1 MVEYIGTQVNVP
13 GTRGKGILRY
23 HGSIHGKQG
32 IFAGIE
38 LLGPIA
44 LTRGKN
50 NGDVE
55 GYQYFHVQ
63 QSMSGLFL
71 PFERLKSVNP
81 HLQFTKDMINDI
93 DHNVISLN
101 NNVFNDGELTDNMLF
116 SPTPSF
122 TTLNSE
128 QTNIPRPYSA
138 DLTKSRFNS
147 PILHSTSST
156 STLNVTKRDERSR
169 TSSIS
174 SFNKSPVLNPAFRSF
189 SLNNDRGYKRSSNGN
204 VSYLEQELYDL
215 RTKYEKSEREMLEKM
230 SILND
235 LRETV
240 QDLQPILKQYEN
252 ELNEKDKKIS
262 KIKNEFESAREDWRQ
277 NLDIM
282 VNTYEANENFY
293 ESKIKELQLKLSE
306 SNSNG
311 KLNELQVKF
320 DELVNEKNDLEMK
333 KNDLEVKNND
343 LEVKKSD
350 LEMKLDK
357 IKDIPIEKPTDEIE
371 IVKTLNNKISD
382 QQQEIETLSNQLV
395 ELSKFPKDDTE
406 SDSYKSLVRELESYK
421 SISVE
426 LEEYKSQVEKLTKEN
441 DDLKRDL
448 ERRHSFEK
456 LEDKN
461 TEINKLHDD
470 IQNLNDQLASKNK
483 DIETLED
490 DLHLKVQQI
499 NELNSKDSNE
509 TDLKPV
515 ESESEKVKE
524 LQEDMFFKDQEI
536 KALQQ
541 QLDKLTSNLAT
552 QKQTIKD
559 LQSKSSGDSNPEID
573 NLKSQN
579 ELLQAQYLEKDNII
593 KELERKLQESIT
605 NELDTLNINDAA
617 AINEITFI
625 KEIEILKKELESRP
639 TIEELTELQ
648 DNIDEMVRLHNN
660 EIFFKDEE
668 MQKVLKENSKLQF
681 RLDKILEGSLTNRIS
696 STSHESISI
705 NSDLPIYKP
714 DIDLDPSDGKDNW
727 CGLCERDGHSSVNCP
742 YENDIF

>member
-23 HGSIHGKQG
+23 HGSIHGKKG

-55 GYQYFHVQ
+55 GYQYFNVQ

-81 HLQFTKDMINDI
+81 QLQFTKDMINDI

-101 NNVFNDGELTDNMLF
+101 NNVFNDGELTDHMLF

-147 PILHSTSST
+147 PILHSASSS
-156 STLNVTKRDERSR
+156 STLNVIKRDERSR

-174 SFNKSPVLNPAFRSF
+174 SFNKSPVLNSAFRSF
-189 SLNNDRGYKRSSNGN
+189 SNNDSRLYKRSSGNN

-306 SNSNG
+306 NNSIDNS
-311 KLNELQVKF
+311 KINDLQVKY
-320 DELVNEKNDLEMK
+320 DELVNEK
-333 KNDLEVKNND
+333 
-343 LEVKKSD
+343 SD
-350 LEMKLDK
+350 LELKFNSR
-357 IKDIPIEKPTDEIE
+357 IKELQSVKDNDTDEIE
-371 IVKTLNNKISD
+371 IVKSLNNKISD
-382 QQQEIETLSNQLV
+382 QQNEIETLSNQLV
-395 ELSKFPKDDTE
+395 EISKFPKDE
-406 SDSYKSLVRELESYK
+406 PKISENEFNELQSL
-421 SISVE
+421 
-426 LEEYKSQVEKLTKEN
+426 VEKLIKEN

-470 IQNLNDQLASKNK
+470 IQHLNDKLNSKSK
-483 DIETLED
+483 EIETLED
-490 DLHLKVQQI
+490 DLDMKVQQI
-499 NELNSKDSNE
+499 NELNSKLDNQIPTKEKDSE
-509 TDLKPV
+509 D
-515 ESESEKVKE
+515 ESDKLKE

-541 QLDKLTSNLAT
+541 QLDKLNTNLAT

-559 LQSKSSGDSNPEID
+559 LQAKNTQSVDSVNSVDSADSADFPDPEELSR
-573 NLKSQN
+573 LKTQN
-579 ELLQAQYLEKDNII
+579 ELLQAQYIEKDNII
-593 KELERKLQESIT
+593 KELERKLQESIS

-625 KEIEILKKELESRP
+625 KEIEIMKKELDSRP

-681 RLDKILEGSLTNRIS
+681 RLDKILEGSITNRF
-696 STSHESISI
+696 STASHESNSI

-714 DIDLDPSDGKDNW
+714 EIDLDPSDGKDNW